1 MLLFLGRTNAQCVQV
16 LNAAFEPSCTNAC
29 DSGTPFTFTME
40 GQTSVGD
47 NVVSERGIMSD
58 ERNDVIVGFSHG
70 VSRPSADKSGFLFH
84 FLDRYSSK

>member
-1 MLLFLGRTNAQCVQV
+1 MARHNGFVRFASGGVASLLLFLGRTNAQCVQV

-58 ERNDVIVGFSHG
+58 ERNDVLVGFRTG
-70 VSRPSADKSGFLFH
+70 
-84 FLDRYSSK
+84 